1 MESYENIKNKV
12 ITNNSGDII
21 SVNNF
26 GINEYIVFDRS
37 LGALTDVMFRI
48 DGYFEQKYL
57 GQLRIYVEYDN
68 TDLPVDDFFYR
79 GYRKATQSEIDD
91 YIKYRR

>member
-37 LGALTDVMFRI
+37 LGAFTDVMFRI
-48 DGYFEQKYL
+48 D
-57 GQLRIYVEYDN
+57 
-68 TDLPVDDFFYR
+68 
-79 GYRKATQSEIDD
+79 
-91 YIKYRR
+91 